1 MGKRRAHSLT
11 IPLAPLSTPQ
21 TAGPSHTAAAV
32 MTRRSTPLLLLVALL
47 LLLLPSPLDAGRV
60 FGKSRRTQKE
70 EEDEADVSKDG
81 LPSDWTRS
89 RHARR
94 LETHVDED
102 DVLHL
107 LRHDPV
113 EMTLEEANDWQHVKR
128 KLSEAREKG
137 GWFHRVEDAFVP
149 PNSALRT
156 KEGRMDGDKGE
167 EESGGSPDSFVR
179 RKGAQQEP
187 AQQEEEVD
195 STIKSK
201 SDRKKEAEKEFGIF
215 ERARKKMMRD

>member
-1 MGKRRAHSLT
+1 MTG
-11 IPLAPLSTPQ
+11 LSNY
-21 TAGPSHTAAAV
+21 
-32 MTRRSTPLLLLVALL
+32 RLLLLLALL

-60 FGKSRRTQKE
+60 FGKSRRTHKE
-70 EEDEADVSKDG
+70 EDSQDDVNKDE
-81 LPSDWTRS
+81 LPADWTRS

-128 KLSEAREKG
+128 KLSEAREKS
-137 GWFHRVEDAFVP
+137 GWFHSVEDAFVP

-156 KEGRMDGDKGE
+156 KKGVDGDS
-167 EESGGSPDSFVR
+167 EESVASSSDAFVR
-179 RKGAQQEP
+179 RKGAQQQAE
-187 AQQEEEVD
+187 QQKEELG
-195 STIKSK
+195 TRSK
-201 SDRKKEAEKEFGIF
+201 SRKKEAETEFGIF
-215 ERARKKMMRD
+215 ERARKKMMRE

>member
-1 MGKRRAHSLT
+1 MIG
-11 IPLAPLSTPQ
+11 LSN
-21 TAGPSHTAAAV
+21 H
-32 MTRRSTPLLLLVALL
+32 LLLLFLLALL

-70 EEDEADVSKDG
+70 EDDQADVNKDE

-128 KLSEAREKG
+128 KLSEARETSA
-137 GWFHRVEDAFVP
+137 WFQSVEDAFVP

-156 KEGRMDGDKGE
+156 KKDVDGDSE
-167 EESGGSPDSFVR
+167 ENVASSSDAFVR
-179 RKGAQQEP
+179 RKGAHQS
-187 AQQEEEVD
+187 AQEEEELGT
-195 STIKSK
+195 SKSK
-201 SDRKKEAEKEFGIF
+201 KKGAETEFGIF
-215 ERARKKMMRD
+215 ERARKKMMRE